1 MASCRIVYVVTSS
14 ADKGPAHSCVT
25 RATALLVDADPVFRA
40 EVGALLSREGFR
52 VSEATTG
59 DEGLRLASVTRFDLI
74 VLEKNLSGLDG
85 TTLCRQIRSRSA
97 NRLTA
102 VLFASTRPNEND
114 RVEGFSS
121 GADDYVAK
129 TIGLNE
135 LVARVRALLRRNRYA
150 STDSVQSAV
159 EGVPSPPQLI
169 VDTERRRVAM
179 RGKEIAL
186 TRQEFDLLHIL
197 SSRPGIVFSRQA
209 LVVKLPRI
217 QSGVTE
223 RTIDAMVTRLRK
235 KLGDDA
241 RNPRFIFTVWGLGYK
256 FADAEGD

>member
-1 MASCRIVYVVTSS
+1 
-14 ADKGPAHSCVT
+14 
-25 RATALLVDADPVFRA
+25 
-40 EVGALLSREGFR
+40 
-52 VSEATTG
+52 
-59 DEGLRLASVTRFDLI
+59 
-74 VLEKNLSGLDG
+74 
-85 TTLCRQIRSRSA
+85 
-97 NRLTA
+97 
-102 VLFASTRPNEND
+102 
-114 RVEGFSS
+114 
-121 GADDYVAK
+121 
-129 TIGLNE
+129 
-135 LVARVRALLRRNRYA
+135 
-150 STDSVQSAV
+150 
-159 EGVPSPPQLI
+159 
-169 VDTERRRVAM
+169 M